1 MTRIIAGEAGGRRL
15 AVPAGRSTR
24 PTSDRAREGLFSTV
38 VAILGSLTGV
48 TVLDLYA
55 GSGAVGLEALSRGAS
70 DVLLIEGDSRASAV
84 IRRNIAIVD
93 LPGARLVN
101 DRVDRAL
108 RRGPGEASRRQLVFA
123 DPPYSMADD
132 ELAATLAVLA
142 ERNWLAAEALVI
154 IERDARSGAP
164 TWPAGYA
171 EDRSRRYGETTL
183 WYGRACGDTPA
194 AAASTTGA

>member
-1 MTRIIAGEAGGRRL
+1 MTRIIAGTAGGRRL
-15 AVPAGRSTR
+15 AVPAGQGTR
-24 PTSDRAREGLFSTV
+24 PTSDRAREGLFAS
-38 VAILGSLTGV
+38 V
-48 TVLDLYA
+48 TAARGTLAGAAVLDLYA

>member
-1 MTRIIAGEAGGRRL
+1 VTRIIAGEAGGRRL

>member
-1 MTRIIAGEAGGRRL
+1 MTRIIAGEARGRRL

-38 VAILGSLTGV
+38 VATLGSLTGV

-55 GSGAVGLEALSRGAS
+55 GSGAVGLEALSRGAA
-70 DVLLIEGDSRASAV
+70 DVLLIEADPRTSAV
-84 IRRNIAIVD
+84 IRRNIGIVG

-123 DPPYSMADD
+123 DPPYSMGAD
-132 ELAATLAVLA
+132 ELAVTLAVLA
-142 ERNWLAAEALVI
+142 ERDWLAAEALVI
-154 IERDARSGAP
+154 VERDARSGAP

>member
-1 MTRIIAGEAGGRRL
+1 MTRIIAGEARGRRL

-24 PTSDRAREGLFSTV
+24 PTSDRTREGLFSTV
-38 VAILGSLTGV
+38 LAIFGSLVGL

-55 GSGAVGLEALSRGAS
+55 GSGAVGLEALSRGAA
-70 DVLLIEGDSRASAV
+70 DVLLIEADPRAAAV
-84 IRRNIAIVD
+84 IRRNIGVVG

-101 DRVDRAL
+101 DTVDRAL
-108 RRGPGEASRRQLVFA
+108 RRGPGETAPRQLVFA

-132 ELAATLAVLA
+132 ELAVTLATLAD
-142 ERNWLAAEALVI
+142 RGWLAGEALVI
-154 IERDARSGAP
+154 VERDARSGAP
-164 TWPAGYA
+164 TWPIGYA

>member
-1 MTRIIAGEAGGRRL
+1 MTRIIAGQAGGRRL

-24 PTSDRAREGLFSTV
+24 PTSDRTREGLFSTV
-38 VAILGSLTGV
+38 FAIFGSLAGV

-55 GSGAVGLEALSRGAS
+55 GSGAVGLEALSRGAA
-70 DVLLIEGDSRASAV
+70 DVLLIEADPAAAAV
-84 IRRNIAIVD
+84 IRRNIGVVG

-108 RRGPGEASRRQLVFA
+108 RRGPGETPPRRLVFA
-123 DPPYSMADD
+123 DPPYSMGDA
-132 ELAATLAVLA
+132 ELAVTLATLAG
-142 ERNWLAAEALVI
+142 RGWLAADALVI

-164 TWPAGYA
+164 TWPSGYA

>member
-1 MTRIIAGEAGGRRL
+1 
-15 AVPAGRSTR
+15 
-24 PTSDRAREGLFSTV
+24 
-38 VAILGSLTGV
+38 LTGV
-48 TVLDLYA
+48 SVLDLYA

-84 IRRNIAIVD
+84 IRRNIANVG

-123 DPPYSMADD
+123 DPPYSMDDD

-142 ERNWLAAEALVI
+142 ERDWLAAEALVI